1 MPLSGWPAKLSR
13 EAAHR
18 CPGLERNRCRSEYY
32 LSVLRAFARVR
43 PSVSARA
50 ADLNTTLR
58 SLRARFARSRG
69 TAFDLVRGA
78 ANLNTTTFRSVRGL
92 RGHEVLPSVGPCA
105 LGDDVRCRRGRSR
118 GGVGGGGW
126 GPLPPAGGGG
136 LGAGGRVGSGR
147 GSGRVAG
154 RVGLG
159 RVVDRV
165 AVRLKYAN
173 KQTSHKYETYDKKV
187 VWEIIA
193 S

>member
-43 PSVSARA
+43 PSVLARA

-126 GPLPPAGGGG
+126 GVGAPPPSGGWGFG
-136 LGAGGRVGSGR
+136 RRGSGRVGSRVGSGR
-147 GSGRVAG
+147 GSGRVG
-154 RVGLG
+154 SWIGSRFG
-159 RVVDRV
+159 
-165 AVRLKYAN
+165 
-173 KQTSHKYETYDKKV
+173 
-187 VWEIIA
+187 
-193 S
+193 